1 MMFGAKKHKTSLRLV
16 VAVNQVDKMIPN
28 GWDERLNMPNEQ
40 AAREI
45 SIKCNDIAK
54 NLASYGVITIDQIE
68 YYSALKRYRLLP
80 LLAKIIGNAYAGFKL
95 DNVEPAD
102 PFDLADPEVKAF
114 VDEQR
119 RERDQINPKTNEDV
133 KKQLFQQMRKFL
145 SKDDLNLVLSK
156 LRNESSRPPK
166 IAIFG
171 KSGVGKTTTINS
183 LFNAKWKTSHTIEG
197 TTSAQ
202 MRSFS
207 LSTGGT
213 LDVVDLPGYGRSTT
227 QDEEYDK
234 IYQEFI
240 PTCDLVLLIVQAN
253 SRDLADDQEMILKV
267 FEWLKNSPIPSR

>member
-145 SKDDLNLVLSK
+145 SKDDLNLV
-156 LRNESSRPPK
+156 
-166 IAIFG
+166 
-171 KSGVGKTTTINS
+171 
-183 LFNAKWKTSHTIEG
+183 
-197 TTSAQ
+197 
-202 MRSFS
+202 
-207 LSTGGT
+207 
-213 LDVVDLPGYGRSTT
+213 
-227 QDEEYDK
+227 
-234 IYQEFI
+234 
-240 PTCDLVLLIVQAN
+240 
-253 SRDLADDQEMILKV
+253 
-267 FEWLKNSPIPSR
+267 